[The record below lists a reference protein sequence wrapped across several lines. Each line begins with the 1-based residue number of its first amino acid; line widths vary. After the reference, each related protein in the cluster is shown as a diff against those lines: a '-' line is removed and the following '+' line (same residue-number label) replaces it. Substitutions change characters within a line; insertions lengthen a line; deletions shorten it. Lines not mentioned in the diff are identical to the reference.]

1 MVDALR
7 HKVNG
12 LGYSKPDVALE
23 YISDNSF
30 ELYKSRASV
39 VAGSHAT
46 HTAKSFTE
54 GKTEAIGEAITIQ
67 GWKNVVAY
75 EVKDADGK
83 LILFAVVKPLHL
95 LHIRL
100 FCLSAGKKGLNCMLC
115 RQQEIVR
122 K

>member
-75 EVKDADGK
+75 EVEDADEK
-83 LILFAVVKPLHL
+83 LIFVCSGETTPSST
-95 LHIRL
+95 I
-100 FCLSAGKKGLNCMLC
+100 
-115 RQQEIVR
+115 I
-122 K
+122 